1 MSFWFWVFPFLDFF
15 FVRSSKIPSLLL
27 VTFCWISSRKQL
39 DDACRARRTTGG
51 VVVGVFVLRFVCR
64 ANADGGDRHVFC
76 SVVVCSFTRVLI
88 FEREGKKKGVGWAPE

>member
-1 MSFWFWVFPFLDFF
+1 MSLVFFLGFF
-15 FVRSSKIPSLLL
+15 FSFVRRKSPFLL
-27 VTFCWISSRKQL
+27 VTFWISSSRKQL
-39 DDACRARRTTGG
+39 DAACRARRTTGG